1 MLKQHRTKLIFLL
14 IFLASFVTYLFY
26 SIKQDIEYRHQVFGL
41 HPPSVNWINYD
52 INVALDKLINSIFS
66 SKSPSLPKVS
76 LYISSRSQQS
86 LLNNI
91 PDSTK
96 DWKDSF
102 LLSDDGSMNKIKMRH
117 KGDNPF
123 NYIFD
128 TKSWR
133 VKLKKD
139 QLRNNVRVFD
149 YSVSQSPLLI
159 SDYLPLSIARKI
171 GILSPKA
178 RLVELYIN
186 GKFSGVYIE
195 TEKLDELFLRNNKIM
210 PVNLYKGEVNNS
222 GAYLSLGD
230 DLFNNPA
237 LWTKQAIFNQKADD
251 DYSDLELLLLLL
263 AKADNNYEEFENLLR
278 RIDVSIWA
286 KFAAFQVLIQS
297 LHNDSNHN
305 MRIVID
311 QWSGKVYPIP
321 HDIGSN
327 IGVDEIFLDKSSN
340 ILFSTL
346 NKSSKF
352 IDLKFQF
359 LNDFLNDRILSSE
372 VQELKDLSKAIDNSL
387 QKSSQLIQL
396 SATGYIAEPISFF
409 SSYALTKK
417 RDILFSK
424 IEMFEENLQSQL
436 YEKPRITWS
445 SIKSR
450 LRIKIDGKTPGSDIK
465 LKFESSLPSK
475 ISLDFN
481 NNNVFDESDIMVP
494 FEIQGK
500 EVKLDLRLYANRIMS
515 VKNFS
520 EFNSNNHNGEL
531 SEVETE
537 FNFLFDCNC
546 KVNQVSGSNPF
557 SQSKYNF
564 DYSES
569 SAVYPSLHNKI
580 LIQKNTNSRIVNFTG
595 TNVISESIV
604 FNRPVKIQKGS
615 IFKLR
620 PGVSMI
626 FRGKV
631 EAIGSTDEPII
642 FERSD
647 LNSAWGTIALQDNGA
662 NDSVLENIKFTGGS
676 GGSEYGI
683 QYTSMLSL
691 HNISNVILNEI
702 ELIDN
707 SIYDDA
713 LHLVYCKNINLSNI
727 KIYQSYRDAIDIDL
741 SSNIYLNNL
750 IIKNSGNDA
759 IDLMDSSVLVRSS
772 LLTNSNDKGISSG
785 EGSNTVVYDTK
796 IQNNNIGIAAKD
808 SSTIVFID
816 NVIDSNNLDLSAYS
830 KNWQYANG
838 GNAIFYN
845 SSINRMSIEMSKDSM
860 LAMDSFSKKRYLA
873 DGELSS
879 SLIIYKPVDL
889 YNKEIDG
896 LLLDLDK
903 YK

>member
-1 MLKQHRTKLIFLL
+1 MLKQHRAKLIFLL
-14 IFLASFVTYLFY
+14 IFLASFITYLSY
-26 SIKQDIEYRHQVFGL
+26 SIKKDIEYRHQVFGL
-41 HPPSVNWINYD
+41 HPPAVNWINYD
-52 INVALDKLINSIFS
+52 INIALDKLIKSIFS
-66 SKSPSLPKVS
+66 SKNPSLPKIY

-96 DWKDSF
+96 DWKDAF
-102 LLSDDGSMNKIKMRH
+102 LLSEDGSMNKIKMRH

-139 QLRNNVRVFD
+139 QLQNNVRVFD

-159 SDYLPLSIARKI
+159 TDYLPLSLARKI

-237 LWTKQAIFNQKADD
+237 LWTKQAIFNQRNDD
-251 DYSDLELLLLLL
+251 DYSDLEFLFLLL

-278 RIDVSIWA
+278 RIDISIWA
-286 KFAAFQVLIQS
+286 KFAAFQVLVQS

-305 MRIVID
+305 MRIVMD
-311 QWSGKVYPIP
+311 QWSGKVYPIT

-327 IGVDEIFLDKSSN
+327 IGTEKIFLDKSSN
-340 ILFSTL
+340 ILLSTL
-346 NKSSKF
+346 NKNSEF
-352 IDLKFQF
+352 VDLKLQF
-359 LNDFLNDRILSSE
+359 LNDFLNDGVLSSE
-372 VQELKDLSKAIDNSL
+372 VEELKNLSKVLDNSL
-387 QKSSQLIQL
+387 KRSSQLIQL
-396 SATGYIAEPISFF
+396 SATGYIAEPIRFF
-409 SSYALTKK
+409 SSYDLTDK
-417 RDILFSK
+417 RDILFKK
-424 IEMFEENLQSQL
+424 IKMFEKDLQSQL
-436 YEKPRITWS
+436 FEKPRVSWN

-450 LRIKIDGKTPGSDIK
+450 LRINIDGKVPIADIK
-465 LKFESSLPSK
+465 LSFESNLPSK
-475 ISLDFN
+475 ISLDSN
-481 NNNVFDESDIMVP
+481 NNNIFDENDIVIP
-494 FEIQGK
+494 FELNGK
-500 EVKLDLRLYANRIMS
+500 EIELDLRLYANRIMS
-515 VKNFS
+515 AKRFS
-520 EFNSNNHNGEL
+520 DFNSNNHNGEL

-546 KVNQVSGSNPF
+546 RVNQVSGSNPF
-557 SQSKYNF
+557 SKSKYTF

-569 SAVYPSLHNKI
+569 SAVYPSLHNKV
-580 LIQKNTNSRIVNFTG
+580 LIQKNTNYESINFTG
-595 TNVISESIV
+595 TNIITDSVV

-615 IFKLR
+615 TFKLK

-642 FERSD
+642 FERSN

-662 NDSVLENIKFTGGS
+662 NNSVLENIKFTGGS

-691 HNISNVILNEI
+691 HNVSNTVLNEI
-702 ELIDN
+702 ELINN

-713 LHLVYCKNINLSNI
+713 LHLVYCNNINLSNI
-727 KIYQSYRDAIDIDL
+727 KINQSYRDAIDIDL

-750 IIKNSGNDA
+750 IIENSGNDA
-759 IDLMDSSVLVRSS
+759 IDLMDSSVIVRSS
-772 LLTNSNDKGISSG
+772 LFTNSKDKGISSG
-785 EGSNTVVYDTK
+785 EGAIAVIYNSIIEK
-796 IQNNNIGIAAKD
+796 NNIGVAAKD
-808 SSTIVFID
+808 SSTVILID
-816 NVIDSNNLDLSAYS
+816 NELDSNNSAVSAYS
-830 KNWQYANG
+830 KNWQYGDG
-838 GNAIFYN
+838 GNVILYN
-845 SSINRMSIEMSKDSM
+845 SMIKKQLIEITKDSRI
-860 LAMDSFSKKRYLA
+860 AMDDFSKNSYIENNNLNFV
-873 DGELSS
+873 
-879 SLIIYKPVDL
+879 IYKPEDL
-889 YNKEIDG
+889 LNNEIDR
-896 LLLDLDK
+896 LLIAFDNEK
-903 YK
+903 